1 MKDTCDNNEY
11 DYDEEIKIEQKGTK
25 ENLCIVSEDL
35 IQNNHYILFIVFS
48 QIVGMV
54 LHDDGRYKQEF
65 WHQNLMRKYLI
76 FTPLMKFNKEKIV
89 VHRNSD
95 RMIYIS
101 CFYELITKTIAF
113 LMPKFDK
120 TQWKKYW
127 HVNLDLDTLVL
138 NGFLSFLYLQ
148 VV

>member
-65 WHQNLMRKYLI
+65 
-76 FTPLMKFNKEKIV
+76 
-89 VHRNSD
+89 
-95 RMIYIS
+95 
-101 CFYELITKTIAF
+101 
-113 LMPKFDK
+113 
-120 TQWKKYW
+120 
-127 HVNLDLDTLVL
+127 
-138 NGFLSFLYLQ
+138 
-148 VV
+148 